1 MAALTETW
9 ALLFCMR
16 KTVVVND
23 YIFLSYCKDISG
35 C

>member
-23 YIFLSYCKDISG
+23 CIFFELL
-35 C
+35 